1 MELKRLTNVWYDA
14 QRKAWQSHFF
24 NTVGCCNSTVLL
36 DKGLFTKKNNICNKI
51 LCLALEHIE
60 NCRSRVS
67 FVTFICLDG
76 QILAQKFA
84 NLTTVPFGCVHEW
97 GASICAPSFL
107 VTVRCKWALQVF
119 RVQTMS
125 HFVSRNLNNYWL
137 TIFLSHTY
145 QCKWPAVIHL
155 HQHISDTVT
164 KNLVEV
170 EPNTMTSFWNMSTA
184 SAPMN
189 ITDTSVKY
197 WIRADTAT
205 QPPYTAVWLIPLT
218 KTISIQNRAV
228 QSWTWNMVVTRPRNF
243 LYSGKLFYIK
253 CMARHI
259 GNQLWM
265 IVLSF

>member
-1 MELKRLTNVWYDA
+1 MDDYCWWV
-14 QRKAWQSHFF
+14 SFF
-24 NTVGCCNSTVLL
+24 WTKNSVQYLWNWRDLPTYGTMHNARPDRAIFLNTVGCCNSTVLL
-36 DKGLFTKKNNICNKI
+36 DKGLFTKKKNNICNKM

-76 QILAQKFA
+76 QIMVQKFA
-84 NLTTVPFGCVHEW
+84 NLTTVPFGCVHKW
-97 GASICAPSFL
+97 DASICAPSFL

-189 ITDTSVKY
+189 ITATSVK
-197 WIRADTAT
+197 
-205 QPPYTAVWLIPLT
+205 
-218 KTISIQNRAV
+218 
-228 QSWTWNMVVTRPRNF
+228 
-243 LYSGKLFYIK
+243 
-253 CMARHI
+253 
-259 GNQLWM
+259 
-265 IVLSF
+265 